1 MRRIQFCNMNCDLDS
16 EFEFQWHGPS
26 SICDWMGKV
35 LVLIVFSAATCF
47 EYIFCGRWRECL
59 PLPQPS
65 PAPESITKGV
75 SEVKEREASDYVA
88 FG

>member
-1 MRRIQFCNMNCDLDS
+1 MNCDFDS

-26 SICDWMGKV
+26 SICDWTGKV

-59 PLPQPS
+59 PLPAAPS
-65 PAPESITKGV
+65 PEPDKGV
-75 SEVKEREASDYVA
+75 KDISEGKEQE
-88 FG
+88 